1 MYIKTALEGKTERNG
16 KRTSKNSSPSFNIPL
31 AVHVVY
37 SSHGEGRL
45 CRYSRQL
52 KLNSEFYKKKE
63 LEEISICSFKPIRST
78 ELKKNSIGVSQISK
92 ILIGCHNSVS
102 NKALGIWGLNEEL
115 RREGQCDA
123 QKQYLGARDYSH
135 TWIITEMSHP
145 TLYSKRWLWWHD
157 LHPAP
162 DPRRGVLLGILGG
175 GVVPGSPNPD
185 LIADQKMSFS
195 TPVFRPD
202 L

>member
-1 MYIKTALEGKTERNG
+1 MYIKTALEGKTERNR
-16 KRTSKNSSPSFNIPL
+16 KRTSKNSSPSFN

-37 SSHGEGRL
+37 SSHGEGR
-45 CRYSRQL
+45 RL

-63 LEEISICSFKPIRST
+63 FEEISFCSFTPIRST
-78 ELKKNSIGVSQISK
+78 D
-92 ILIGCHNSVS
+92 GCHNSVS

-115 RREGQCDA
+115 RRESQCDA

-145 TLYSKRWLWWHD
+145 TLYSKRWLWSPD
-157 LHPAP
+157 LQPAP
-162 DPRRGVLLGILGG
+162 DPRWGYYWEFLVRVWCPVLRILT
-175 GVVPGSPNPD
+175 
-185 LIADQKMSFS
+185 LLETKKLSFS
-195 TPVFRPD
+195 TPFFRLD

>member
-1 MYIKTALEGKTERNG
+1 M
-16 KRTSKNSSPSFNIPL
+16 
-31 AVHVVY
+31 
-37 SSHGEGRL
+37 
-45 CRYSRQL
+45 
-52 KLNSEFYKKKE
+52 KKKE
-63 LEEISICSFKPIRST
+63 FEEISICSFKPIRST
-78 ELKKNSIGVSQISK
+78 ELKKKSIGVSQISK

-115 RREGQCDA
+115 RREGQCRAFRGA
-123 QKQYLGARDYSH
+123 QKQYLGGRDYSR

-162 DPRRGVLLGILGG
+162 DPRTGVLLGILGG